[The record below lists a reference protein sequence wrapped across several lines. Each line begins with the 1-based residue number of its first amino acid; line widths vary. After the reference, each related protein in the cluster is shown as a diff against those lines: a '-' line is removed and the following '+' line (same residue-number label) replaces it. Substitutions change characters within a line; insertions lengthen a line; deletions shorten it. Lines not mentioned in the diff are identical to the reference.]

1 MDKKEILKSVY
12 DDFFGIGKIER
23 ENEKLYEDIKNLKG
37 IDIEG
42 MEDNIPSIEVNK
54 QQDKKN
60 ELSKEDKDKLMEAS
74 FKKIDELH
82 IKDESKELLKK
93 IIEYIRKYNEK
104 IEKQFISFNM
114 CIYSENE
121 EVKKDILDILNQNI
135 NFFLYMKKGNAG
147 IVSFYDIDKAEKLDE
162 IYSSNHNVI
171 SFEKSKA
178 IDLKS
183 QEDKEKI
190 LNKLNEKIK
199 DNEQNILTI
208 LSAKNKEELYGIFS
222 ISDDLK
228 NEFSEFEIVEQKP
241 DVQEVYN
248 EILDKI
254 KDNISLDEQMQID
267 LLDYISNTYEK
278 SDLKFIEYRDK
289 LLKSITFNKEI
300 PKFEKDKSIDEVFQE
315 LDELVGLKK
324 VKKALRDLVS
334 LKELKNKASDD
345 IKIKDV
351 NLHMV
356 FLGNPG
362 TGKTTVARMVAEILY
377 NLKYIKQNKLIEVS
391 SKDLVAE
398 YVGQTAPKTMSV
410 VQKALGGVLFIDEA
424 YSLACGQGQGNG
436 YNEEAIA
443 TLIQAMENH
452 RDNLVVIFAGYTKE
466 MQSFLNTNSGIVSRI
481 GYTLEFEDY
490 TTEELIKI
498 FEQMTS
504 KAGFVV
510 EKEAIT
516 KLKTI
521 IDEYK
526 DTKNFGNA
534 RFVRNVYEKTKI
546 KHASNIKNK
555 KSKKAIKTITEDDIS
570 VENLLLFRLE
580 VKNFPV
586 DYVSTG
592 LISYNFLNSL

>member
-37 IDIEG
+37 VDIES

-74 FKKIDELH
+74 FKKIEELH
-82 IKDESKELLKK
+82 ITEESKELLKK

-121 EVKKDILDILNQNI
+121 EVNKDILDIINQNI
-135 NFFLYMKKGNAG
+135 NYFSYMKKGNAG
-147 IVSFYDIDKAEKLDE
+147 IVSFYDIDKSEKLDE

-199 DNEQNILTI
+199 DNEQNILTVI
-208 LSAKNKEELYGIFS
+208 SAKNKEELYGIFS
-222 ISDDLK
+222 VSDDLK

-248 EILDKI
+248 EILDKV
-254 KDNISLDEQMQID
+254 KDNIKLDEQMQID

-278 SDLKFIEYRDK
+278 SDLNFVEYRDK
-289 LLKSITFNKEI
+289 LLKAIIFNKEI
-300 PKFEKDKSIDEVFQE
+300 PKSEKDKSIDEVFQE

-324 VKKALRDLVS
+324 VKQALRDLVS

-398 YVGQTAPKTMSV
+398 YVGQTAPKTMAV

-424 YSLACGQGQGNG
+424 YSLASGQGQGNG

-498 FEQMTS
+498 FEQMTKKS
-504 KAGFVV
+504 GFVV
-510 EKEAIT
+510 EKDAIE
-516 KLKTI
+516 KLRKI

-526 DTKNFGNA
+526 ETKNFGNA
-534 RFVRNVYEKTKI
+534 RFVRNVYEKTII
-546 KHASNIKNK
+546 KHASNIKDK

-570 VENLLLFRLE
+570 VENLL
-580 VKNFPV
+580 KM
-586 DYVSTG
+586 
-592 LISYNFLNSL
+592 

>member
-1 MDKKEILKSVY
+1 MDKKDILKSVY
-12 DDFFGIGKIER
+12 DDFFGIGRIER
-23 ENEKLYEDIKNLKG
+23 ENEKLYEEIKNLKG
-37 IDIEG
+37 IDLESIEN
-42 MEDNIPSIEVNK
+42 DIPSIEVNK
-54 QQDKKN
+54 AEEVQI

-82 IKDESKELLKK
+82 IKDESKSLLKK
-93 IIEYIRKYNEK
+93 MIEYIRKYNEK

-114 CIYSENE
+114 CIFSENE
-121 EVKKDILDILNQNI
+121 ETKKDILDILNQNI
-135 NFFLYMKKGNAG
+135 NYFSYMKKGNAG
-147 IVSFYDIDKAEKLDE
+147 VVSFYDVDKAEKLDE

-171 SFEKSKA
+171 AFESAKA

-190 LNKLNEKIK
+190 LNKLKDKIK
-199 DNEQNILTI
+199 DNEQNVLTV
-208 LSAKNKEELYGIFS
+208 LTAKNTEELYGIFS
-222 ISDDLK
+222 ISADLK
-228 NEFSEFEIVEQKP
+228 NEFSEFEIIEEKP

-248 EILDKI
+248 EILEKV
-254 KDNISLDEQMQID
+254 KDSTNLDEQMQID
-267 LLDYISNTYEK
+267 LLEYISNTYEK
-278 SDLKFIEYRDK
+278 SDLKYIEYRDK
-289 LLKSITFNKEI
+289 LLKTITFNKEI
-300 PKFEKDKSIDEVFQE
+300 PKFEKDKSIDEVFEE
-315 LDELVGLKK
+315 LDGLVGLNK
-324 VKKALRDLVS
+324 VKQALRDLVS
-334 LKELKNKASDD
+334 LKELKNKASNDL
-345 IKIKDV
+345 KIKDV

-398 YVGQTAPKTMSV
+398 YVGQTAPKTMAV

-424 YSLACGQGQGNG
+424 YSLASGQGQGNG

-498 FEQMTS
+498 FEQMTK

-510 EKEAIT
+510 EEKAIK
-516 KLKTI
+516 KLEKI
-521 IDEYK
+521 IEEYK

-534 RFVRNVYEKTKI
+534 RFVRNVYEKTII
-546 KHASNIKNK
+546 KHASNIKEK
-555 KSKKAIKTITEDDIS
+555 KSKKAIKTITEEDIS
-570 VENLLLFRLE
+570 VENLL
-580 VKNFPV
+580 KM
-586 DYVSTG
+586 
-592 LISYNFLNSL
+592 

>member
-54 QQDKKN
+54 QQNKKN

-74 FKKIDELH
+74 FKKIEELH
-82 IKDESKELLKK
+82 ITEESKELLKK

-114 CIYSENE
+114 CIFSKNE
-121 EVKKDILDILNQNI
+121 EVKKDVLDILNQNI
-135 NFFLYMKKGNAG
+135 NYFSYMKKGSAG

-254 KDNISLDEQMQID
+254 KNNISLDEQMQID

-300 PKFEKDKSIDEVFQE
+300 PKFEKDKSIDEVFEE

-324 VKKALRDLVS
+324 VKQALRDLVS

-424 YSLACGQGQGNG
+424 YSLASGQGQGNG

-481 GYTLEFEDY
+481 GYTLKFEDY

-534 RFVRNVYEKTKI
+534 RFVRNVYEKTII

-570 VENLLLFRLE
+570 VENLL
-580 VKNFPV
+580 KM
-586 DYVSTG
+586 
-592 LISYNFLNSL
+592 

>member
-37 IDIEG
+37 VDIES
-42 MEDNIPSIEVNK
+42 MEDSMPSIEVNK

-74 FKKIDELH
+74 FKKVEELH
-82 IKDESKELLKK
+82 ITEESKELLKK

-135 NFFLYMKKGNAG
+135 NYFSYMKKGNAG

-178 IDLKS
+178 IDLKP

-199 DNEQNILTI
+199 DNEQNILTV
-208 LSAKNKEELYGIFS
+208 LSAKNKEELYGMFS

-254 KDNISLDEQMQID
+254 KDNINIDEQMQID

-278 SDLKFIEYRDK
+278 SDLNFVEYRDK
-289 LLKSITFNKEI
+289 LLKAITFNKEI

-324 VKKALRDLVS
+324 VKQALRDLVS

-345 IKIKDV
+345 LKIKDV

-398 YVGQTAPKTMSV
+398 YVGQTAPKTNAV
-410 VQKALGGVLFIDEA
+410 IQKALGGVLFIDEA
-424 YSLACGQGQGNG
+424 YSLASGQGQGNG

-466 MQSFLNTNSGIVSRI
+466 IQSFLNTNSGIVSRI

-498 FEQMTS
+498 FEQMTKKS
-504 KAGFVV
+504 GFVV
-510 EKEAIT
+510 EKDAIE
-516 KLKTI
+516 KLRKI

-534 RFVRNVYEKTKI
+534 RFVRNVYEKTII
-546 KHASNIKNK
+546 KHASNIKDK
-555 KSKKAIKTITEDDIS
+555 KTKKAIKTITEDDIS
-570 VENLLLFRLE
+570 VENLL
-580 VKNFPV
+580 KM
-586 DYVSTG
+586 
-592 LISYNFLNSL
+592 

>member
-37 IDIEG
+37 VDIES
-42 MEDNIPSIEVNK
+42 MEDSMPSIEVNK

-74 FKKIDELH
+74 FKKVEELH
-82 IKDESKELLKK
+82 ITEESKELLKK

-114 CIYSENE
+114 CIFSENE
-121 EVKKDILDILNQNI
+121 EVKKDVLDILNQNI
-135 NFFLYMKKGNAG
+135 NYFSYMKKGNAG

-199 DNEQNILTI
+199 DNEQNTLTV

-228 NEFSEFEIVEQKP
+228 NEFSEFEIIEQKP

-254 KDNISLDEQMQID
+254 KNTINLDELMQID

-278 SDLKFIEYRDK
+278 SDLSFVEYRDK
-289 LLKSITFNKEI
+289 LLKTITFNKEI

-324 VKKALRDLVS
+324 VKQALRDLVS

-424 YSLACGQGQGNG
+424 YSLASGQGQGNG

-504 KAGFVV
+504 KAGFIV
-510 EKEAIT
+510 EKAAIE
-516 KLKTI
+516 KLEKI

-534 RFVRNVYEKTKI
+534 RFVRNVYEKTII

-555 KSKKAIKTITEDDIS
+555 KTKKAIKTITEDDIS
-570 VENLLLFRLE
+570 VENLL
-580 VKNFPV
+580 KM
-586 DYVSTG
+586 
-592 LISYNFLNSL
+592 

>member
-1 MDKKEILKSVY
+1 MDKKDILKSVY
-12 DDFFGIGKIER
+12 DDFFGIGRIER
-23 ENEKLYEDIKNLKG
+23 ENEKLYEEIKNLNG
-37 IDIEG
+37 IDLESIEN
-42 MEDNIPSIEVNK
+42 DIPSIEVNK
-54 QQDKKN
+54 AEDVQI

-82 IKDESKELLKK
+82 IKDESKSLLKK
-93 IIEYIRKYNEK
+93 MIEYIRKYNEK

-114 CIYSENE
+114 CIFSENE
-121 EVKKDILDILNQNI
+121 ETKKDILDILNQNI
-135 NFFLYMKKGNAG
+135 NYFSYMKKGNAG
-147 IVSFYDIDKAEKLDE
+147 VVSFYDVDKAEKLDE

-171 SFEKSKA
+171 AFESAKA

-190 LNKLNEKIK
+190 LNKLKDKIK
-199 DNEQNILTI
+199 DNEQNVLTV
-208 LSAKNKEELYGIFS
+208 LTAKNTEELYGIFS
-222 ISDDLK
+222 ISADLK
-228 NEFSEFEIVEQKP
+228 NEFSEFEIIEEKP

-248 EILDKI
+248 EILEKV
-254 KDNISLDEQMQID
+254 KDSTNLDEQMQID
-267 LLDYISNTYEK
+267 LLEYISNTYEK
-278 SDLKFIEYRDK
+278 SDLKYIEYRDK
-289 LLKSITFNKEI
+289 LLKTITFNKEI
-300 PKFEKDKSIDEVFQE
+300 PKFEKDKSIDEVFEE
-315 LDELVGLKK
+315 LDGLVGLNK
-324 VKKALRDLVS
+324 VKQALRDLVS
-334 LKELKNKASDD
+334 LKELKNKASNDL
-345 IKIKDV
+345 KIKDV

-398 YVGQTAPKTMSV
+398 YVGQTAPKTMAV

-424 YSLACGQGQGNG
+424 YSLASGQGQGNG

-498 FEQMTS
+498 FEQMTKKS
-504 KAGFVV
+504 GFVV
-510 EKEAIT
+510 EEKAIK
-516 KLKTI
+516 KLEKI
-521 IDEYK
+521 IEEYK
-526 DTKNFGNA
+526 DAKNFGNA
-534 RFVRNVYEKTKI
+534 RFVRNVYEKTII
-546 KHASNIKNK
+546 KHASNIKDK
-555 KSKKAIKTITEDDIS
+555 KSRKAIKTITEEDIS
-570 VENLLLFRLE
+570 VENLL
-580 VKNFPV
+580 KM
-586 DYVSTG
+586 
-592 LISYNFLNSL
+592 

>member
-1 MDKKEILKSVY
+1 MDKKDILKSVY
-12 DDFFGIGKIER
+12 DDFFGIAKIER
-23 ENEKLYEDIKNLKG
+23 ENEKLYEEIKNLKG
-37 IDIEG
+37 IDLEGIE
-42 MEDNIPSIEVNK
+42 ENIPSIEISPK
-54 QQDKKN
+54 EDIEM

-74 FKKIDELH
+74 YKRIDELY
-82 IKDESKELLKK
+82 IKEESKELLKK

-104 IEKQFISFNM
+104 LEKQFISFNM
-114 CIYSENE
+114 CVYSENE
-121 EVKKDILDILNQNI
+121 ETKKDILDILNQNLNYFKYI
-135 NFFLYMKKGNAG
+135 NNGNAG
-147 IVSFYDIDKAEKLDE
+147 IVSFYDIDKPEKIDE

-171 SFEKSKA
+171 AFDKTKA

-190 LNKLNEKIK
+190 LNKFDEKIK
-199 DNEQNILTI
+199 ENEQNVLTVLI
-208 LSAKNKEELYGIFS
+208 AKNKEELYGIFS
-222 ISDDLK
+222 ISDELK
-228 NEFSEFEIVEQKP
+228 NEFSEFEIIEEKP

-248 EILDKI
+248 EVLEKI
-254 KDNISLDEQMQID
+254 KGSSNISEQMQID
-267 LLDYISNTYEK
+267 LLDYISNTYET
-278 SDLKFIEYRDK
+278 SDLSYIEYRDR
-289 LLKSITFNKEI
+289 LLKTIIFNKDI
-300 PKFEKDKSIDEVFQE
+300 PKYEKDKTIDEVFKE
-315 LDELVGLKK
+315 LDSLVGLQK
-324 VKKALRDLVS
+324 VKQALRDLVS
-334 LKELKNKASDD
+334 LKELKNRASSDL
-345 IKIKDV
+345 KIKDV

-398 YVGQTAPKTMSV
+398 YVGQTAPKTMAV

-424 YSLACGQGQGNG
+424 YSLASGGLQGNG

-443 TLIQAMENH
+443 TLIQAMENN

-466 MQSFLNTNSGIVSRI
+466 MQNFLNTNSGIVSRI

-504 KAGFVV
+504 KAGFIV
-510 EKEAIT
+510 EKAAID

-534 RFVRNVYEKTKI
+534 RFVRNVYEKTII
-546 KHASNIKNK
+546 KHASNIKDK
-555 KSKKAIKTITEDDIS
+555 KSKKAIKTITAEDIN
-570 VENLLLFRLE
+570 VENLL
-580 VKNFPV
+580 KM
-586 DYVSTG
+586 
-592 LISYNFLNSL
+592 

>member
-1 MDKKEILKSVY
+1 MDKKDILKSVY
-12 DDFFGIGKIER
+12 DDFFGIGRIER
-23 ENEKLYEDIKNLKG
+23 ENEKLYEEIKNLKG
-37 IDIEG
+37 IDLES
-42 MEDNIPSIEVNK
+42 MENDIPSIEVNK
-54 QQDKKN
+54 AEEVQI

-82 IKDESKELLKK
+82 IKDESKSLLKK
-93 IIEYIRKYNEK
+93 MIEYIRKYNEK

-114 CIYSENE
+114 CIFSENE
-121 EVKKDILDILNQNI
+121 ETKKDILDILNQNI
-135 NFFLYMKKGNAG
+135 NYFSYMKKGNAG
-147 IVSFYDIDKAEKLDE
+147 VVSFYDVDKAEKLDE

-171 SFEKSKA
+171 AFESAKA

-190 LNKLNEKIK
+190 LNKLKDKIK
-199 DNEQNILTI
+199 DNEQNVLTV
-208 LSAKNKEELYGIFS
+208 LTAKNTEELYVIFS
-222 ISDDLK
+222 ISADLK
-228 NEFSEFEIVEQKP
+228 NEFSEFEIIEEKP

-248 EILDKI
+248 EILEKV
-254 KDNISLDEQMQID
+254 KDNTHLDEQMQID
-267 LLDYISNTYEK
+267 LLEYISNTYEK
-278 SDLKFIEYRDK
+278 SDLKYIEYRDK
-289 LLKSITFNKEI
+289 LLKTITFNKEI
-300 PKFEKDKSIDEVFQE
+300 PKFEKDKSIDEVFEE
-315 LDELVGLKK
+315 LDGLVGLNK
-324 VKKALRDLVS
+324 VKQALRDLVS
-334 LKELKNKASDD
+334 LKELKNKASNDL
-345 IKIKDV
+345 KIKDV

-398 YVGQTAPKTMSV
+398 YVGQTAPKTMAV

-424 YSLACGQGQGNG
+424 YSLASGQGQGNG

-498 FEQMTS
+498 FEQMTK

-510 EKEAIT
+510 EEKAIK
-516 KLKTI
+516 KLEKI
-521 IDEYK
+521 IEEYK

-534 RFVRNVYEKTKI
+534 RFVRNVYEKTII
-546 KHASNIKNK
+546 KHASNIKDK
-555 KSKKAIKTITEDDIS
+555 KSKKAIKTITEEDIS
-570 VENLLLFRLE
+570 VENLL
-580 VKNFPV
+580 KM
-586 DYVSTG
+586 
-592 LISYNFLNSL
+592 

>member
-1 MDKKEILKSVY
+1 MDKKDILKSVY
-12 DDFFGIGKIER
+12 DDFFGIAKIER
-23 ENEKLYEDIKNLKG
+23 ENEKLYEEIKNLKG
-37 IDIEG
+37 IDLEGIE
-42 MEDNIPSIEVNK
+42 ENIPSIEISPK
-54 QQDKKN
+54 EDIDM

-74 FKKIDELH
+74 YKRIDELY
-82 IKDESKELLKK
+82 IKEESKELLKK

-104 IEKQFISFNM
+104 LEKQFISFNM
-114 CIYSENE
+114 CVYSENE
-121 EVKKDILDILNQNI
+121 ETKKDILDILNQNLNYFKYI
-135 NFFLYMKKGNAG
+135 NNGNAG
-147 IVSFYDIDKAEKLDE
+147 IVSFYDIDKPEKIDE

-171 SFEKSKA
+171 AFDKTKA

-190 LNKLNEKIK
+190 LNKFDEKIK
-199 DNEQNILTI
+199 ENEQNVLTVLI
-208 LSAKNKEELYGIFS
+208 AKNKEELYGIFS
-222 ISDDLK
+222 ISDELK
-228 NEFSEFEIVEQKP
+228 NEFSEFEIIEEKP

-248 EILDKI
+248 EVLEKI
-254 KDNISLDEQMQID
+254 KGSSNISEQMQID
-267 LLDYISNTYEK
+267 LLDYISNTYET
-278 SDLKFIEYRDK
+278 SDLSYIEYRDR
-289 LLKSITFNKEI
+289 LLKTIIFNKDI
-300 PKFEKDKSIDEVFQE
+300 PKYEKDKTIDEVFKE
-315 LDELVGLKK
+315 LDSLVGLQK
-324 VKKALRDLVS
+324 VKQALRDLVS
-334 LKELKNKASDD
+334 LKELKNRASSDL
-345 IKIKDV
+345 KIKDV

-398 YVGQTAPKTMSV
+398 YVGQTAPKTMAV

-424 YSLACGQGQGNG
+424 YSLASGGLQGNG

-443 TLIQAMENH
+443 TLIQAMENN

-466 MQSFLNTNSGIVSRI
+466 MQNFLNTNSGIVSRI

-504 KAGFVV
+504 KAGFIV
-510 EKEAIT
+510 EKAAID

-534 RFVRNVYEKTKI
+534 RFVRNVYEKTII
-546 KHASNIKNK
+546 KHASNIKDK
-555 KSKKAIKTITEDDIS
+555 KSKKAIKTITAEDIN
-570 VENLLLFRLE
+570 VENLL
-580 VKNFPV
+580 KM
-586 DYVSTG
+586 
-592 LISYNFLNSL
+592 

>member
-23 ENEKLYEDIKNLKG
+23 ENEKLYEEIKNLKG
-37 IDIEG
+37 VDIEG

-74 FKKIDELH
+74 FKKIEELH
-82 IKDESKELLKK
+82 ITEESKELLKK

-135 NFFLYMKKGNAG
+135 NYFSYMKKGNAG

-199 DNEQNILTI
+199 DNEQNILTV

-248 EILDKI
+248 EILEKI
-254 KDNISLDEQMQID
+254 KNTINLDEQMQID
-267 LLDYISNTYEK
+267 LLDYVSNTYEK
-278 SDLKFIEYRDK
+278 SDLSFVEYRDK
-289 LLKSITFNKEI
+289 LLKTITFNKEI

-324 VKKALRDLVS
+324 VKQALRDLVS

-398 YVGQTAPKTMSV
+398 YVGQTAPKTMAV

-424 YSLACGQGQGNG
+424 YSLASGQGQGNG

-498 FEQMTS
+498 FEQMTKKS
-504 KAGFVV
+504 GFVV
-510 EKEAIT
+510 EKDAIE
-516 KLKTI
+516 KLRKI
-521 IDEYK
+521 IDEFK

-534 RFVRNVYEKTKI
+534 RFIRNVYEKTII
-546 KHASNIKNK
+546 KHASNIKDK

-570 VENLLLFRLE
+570 VENLL
-580 VKNFPV
+580 KM
-586 DYVSTG
+586 
-592 LISYNFLNSL
+592 

>member
-1 MDKKEILKSVY
+1 MDKKQILKSVY

-23 ENEKLYEDIKNLKG
+23 ENEKLYEDIKNLKC

-42 MEDNIPSIEVNK
+42 MEDNIPSIELNK

-114 CIYSENE
+114 CIFSENE
-121 EVKKDILDILNQNI
+121 EVKKDVLDILNQNI
-135 NFFLYMKKGNAG
+135 NYFSYMKKGNAG
-147 IVSFYDIDKAEKLDE
+147 IVSFYDIDKAEKIDE

-199 DNEQNILTI
+199 DNEQNILTV

-228 NEFSEFEIVEQKP
+228 NEFSEFEIIEQKP
-241 DVQEVYN
+241 DLQEVYN
-248 EILDKI
+248 EILEKI
-254 KDNISLDEQMQID
+254 KNTINLDEKMQID

-278 SDLKFIEYRDK
+278 SDLSFVEYRDK
-289 LLKSITFNKEI
+289 LLKTITFNKEI

-324 VKKALRDLVS
+324 VKQALRDLVS

-398 YVGQTAPKTMSV
+398 YVGQTAPKTNAV
-410 VQKALGGVLFIDEA
+410 IQKALGGVLFIDEA
-424 YSLACGQGQGNG
+424 YSLASGQGQGNG

-504 KAGFVV
+504 KSGFIV
-510 EKEAIT
+510 EKAAIE
-516 KLKTI
+516 KLEKI

-534 RFVRNVYEKTKI
+534 RFVRNVYEKTII

-570 VENLLLFRLE
+570 VENLL
-580 VKNFPV
+580 KM
-586 DYVSTG
+586 
-592 LISYNFLNSL
+592 

>member
-1 MDKKEILKSVY
+1 MDKKDILKSVY
-12 DDFFGIGKIER
+12 DDFFGIAKIER
-23 ENEKLYEDIKNLKG
+23 ENEKLYEEIKNLKG
-37 IDIEG
+37 IDLEGIE
-42 MEDNIPSIEVNK
+42 ENIPSIEISPK
-54 QQDKKN
+54 EDIDM

-74 FKKIDELH
+74 YKRIDELY
-82 IKDESKELLKK
+82 IKEESKELLKK

-104 IEKQFISFNM
+104 LEKQFISFNM
-114 CIYSENE
+114 CVYSENE
-121 EVKKDILDILNQNI
+121 ETKKDILDILNQNLNYFKYI
-135 NFFLYMKKGNAG
+135 NNGNAG
-147 IVSFYDIDKAEKLDE
+147 IVSFYDIDKPEKIDE

-171 SFEKSKA
+171 AFDKTKA

-190 LNKLNEKIK
+190 LNKFDEKIK
-199 DNEQNILTI
+199 ENEQNVLTVLI
-208 LSAKNKEELYGIFS
+208 AKNKEELYGIFS
-222 ISDDLK
+222 ISDELK
-228 NEFSEFEIVEQKP
+228 NEFSEFEIIEEKP

-248 EILDKI
+248 EVLEKI
-254 KDNISLDEQMQID
+254 KGSSNISEQMQID
-267 LLDYISNTYEK
+267 LLDYISNTYET
-278 SDLKFIEYRDK
+278 SDLSYIEYRDR
-289 LLKSITFNKEI
+289 LLKTIIFNKDI
-300 PKFEKDKSIDEVFQE
+300 PKYEKDKTIDEVFKE
-315 LDELVGLKK
+315 LDSLVGLQK
-324 VKKALRDLVS
+324 VKQALRDLVS
-334 LKELKNKASDD
+334 LKELKNRASSDL
-345 IKIKDV
+345 KIKDV

-398 YVGQTAPKTMSV
+398 YVGQTAPKTMAV

-424 YSLACGQGQGNG
+424 YSLASGGLQGNG

-443 TLIQAMENH
+443 TLIQAMENN

-466 MQSFLNTNSGIVSRI
+466 MQNFLNTNSGIVSRI

-504 KAGFVV
+504 KAGFIV
-510 EKEAIT
+510 EKAAID

-534 RFVRNVYEKTKI
+534 RFVRNVYEKTII
-546 KHASNIKNK
+546 KHASNIKDN
-555 KSKKAIKTITEDDIS
+555 KSKKAIKTITAEDIN
-570 VENLLLFRLE
+570 VENLL
-580 VKNFPV
+580 KM
-586 DYVSTG
+586 
-592 LISYNFLNSL
+592 

>member
-54 QQDKKN
+54 QQDKKK

-74 FKKIDELH
+74 FKKIEELH
-82 IKDESKELLKK
+82 ITEESKELLKK

-121 EVKKDILDILNQNI
+121 EVNKDILDIINQNI
-135 NFFLYMKKGNAG
+135 NYFSYMKKGNAG
-147 IVSFYDIDKAEKLDE
+147 IVSFYDIDKSEKLDE

-199 DNEQNILTI
+199 DNEQNVLTV

-228 NEFSEFEIVEQKP
+228 NEFSEFEILEQKP

-248 EILDKI
+248 EILNKV
-254 KDNISLDEQMQID
+254 KDNIKLDEQMQID

-278 SDLKFIEYRDK
+278 SDLNFVEYRDK
-289 LLKSITFNKEI
+289 LLKAITFNKEI
-300 PKFEKDKSIDEVFQE
+300 PKFEKDKNIDEVFQE

-324 VKKALRDLVS
+324 VKQALRDLVS

-398 YVGQTAPKTMSV
+398 YVGQTAPKTMAV

-424 YSLACGQGQGNG
+424 YSLASGQGQGNG

-498 FEQMTS
+498 FEQMTKKS
-504 KAGFVV
+504 GFVV
-510 EKEAIT
+510 EKDAIE
-516 KLKTI
+516 KLRKI
-521 IDEYK
+521 IDEFK

-534 RFVRNVYEKTKI
+534 RFIRNVYEKTII
-546 KHASNIKNK
+546 KHASNIKDK

-570 VENLLLFRLE
+570 VENLL
-580 VKNFPV
+580 KM
-586 DYVSTG
+586 
-592 LISYNFLNSL
+592 

>member
-23 ENEKLYEDIKNLKG
+23 ENEKLYEEIKNLKG

-74 FKKIDELH
+74 FKKIEELH
-82 IKDESKELLKK
+82 ITEESKELLKK

-135 NFFLYMKKGNAG
+135 NYFSYMKKGNAG

-178 IDLKS
+178 IDLKP

-199 DNEQNILTI
+199 DNEQNILTV
-208 LSAKNKEELYGIFS
+208 LSAKNKEELYGMFS

-254 KDNISLDEQMQID
+254 RDNINIDEKMQID

-278 SDLKFIEYRDK
+278 SDLNFIEYRDK
-289 LLKSITFNKEI
+289 LLKAITFNKEI
-300 PKFEKDKSIDEVFQE
+300 PKYEKDKSIDEVFQE

-324 VKKALRDLVS
+324 VKQALRDLVS

-345 IKIKDV
+345 LKIKDV

-398 YVGQTAPKTMSV
+398 YVGQTAPKTMAV

-424 YSLACGQGQGNG
+424 YSLASGQGQGNG

-498 FEQMTS
+498 FEQMTKKS
-504 KAGFVV
+504 GFVV
-510 EKEAIT
+510 EKDAIE
-516 KLKTI
+516 KLRKI

-534 RFVRNVYEKTKI
+534 RFVRNVYEKTII
-546 KHASNIKNK
+546 KHASNIKDK
-555 KSKKAIKTITEDDIS
+555 KTKKAIKTITEDDIS
-570 VENLLLFRLE
+570 VENLL
-580 VKNFPV
+580 KM
-586 DYVSTG
+586 
-592 LISYNFLNSL
+592 

>member
-60 ELSKEDKDKLMEAS
+60 ELSKEDKDKLMDAS

-114 CIYSENE
+114 CIYTENE
-121 EVKKDILDILNQNI
+121 EVKKDVLDILNQNI
-135 NFFLYMKKGNAG
+135 NYFSYMKKGNAG
-147 IVSFYDIDKAEKLDE
+147 IVSFYDIDKVEKLNE

-199 DNEQNILTI
+199 DNEQNILTV

-228 NEFSEFEIVEQKP
+228 NEFSEFEIIEQKP
-241 DVQEVYN
+241 DLQEVYN
-248 EILDKI
+248 EILEKI
-254 KDNISLDEQMQID
+254 KNTINLDEQMQID
-267 LLDYISNTYEK
+267 LLDYVSNTYEK
-278 SDLKFIEYRDK
+278 SDLSFVEYRDK
-289 LLKSITFNKEI
+289 LLKTITFNKEI

-324 VKKALRDLVS
+324 VKQALRDLVS

-398 YVGQTAPKTMSV
+398 YVGQTAPKTNAV
-410 VQKALGGVLFIDEA
+410 IQKALGGVLFIDEA
-424 YSLACGQGQGNG
+424 YSLASGQGQGNG

-510 EKEAIT
+510 EKEAIA

-534 RFVRNVYEKTKI
+534 RFVRNVYEKTII
-546 KHASNIKNK
+546 KHASNIKDK
-555 KSKKAIKTITEDDIS
+555 KSKKVIKTITEDDIS
-570 VENLLLFRLE
+570 VENLL
-580 VKNFPV
+580 KM
-586 DYVSTG
+586 
-592 LISYNFLNSL
+592 

>member
-74 FKKIDELH
+74 FKKIEELH

-121 EVKKDILDILNQNI
+121 EVKKDVLDILNQNI
-135 NFFLYMKKGNAG
+135 NYFSYMKKGSAG

-199 DNEQNILTI
+199 DNEQNILTV
-208 LSAKNKEELYGIFS
+208 LSAKNKEELYGMFS

-254 KDNISLDEQMQID
+254 KNTINLDNQMQID

-278 SDLKFIEYRDK
+278 SDLSFVEYRDK

-300 PKFEKDKSIDEVFQE
+300 PKFEKDKSIDEVFEE

-324 VKKALRDLVS
+324 VKQALRDLVS

-398 YVGQTAPKTMSV
+398 YVGQTAPKTNAV
-410 VQKALGGVLFIDEA
+410 IQKALGGVLFIDEA
-424 YSLACGQGQGNG
+424 YSLASGQGQGNG

-504 KAGFVV
+504 KSGFIV
-510 EKEAIT
+510 EKAAIE
-516 KLKTI
+516 KLEKI

-534 RFVRNVYEKTKI
+534 RFVRNVYEKTII
-546 KHASNIKNK
+546 KHASNIKDK

-570 VENLLLFRLE
+570 VENLL
-580 VKNFPV
+580 KM
-586 DYVSTG
+586 
-592 LISYNFLNSL
+592 

>member
-37 IDIEG
+37 VDIES
-42 MEDNIPSIEVNK
+42 MEDSMPSIEVNK

-74 FKKIDELH
+74 FKKVEELH
-82 IKDESKELLKK
+82 ITEESKELLKK

-135 NFFLYMKKGNAG
+135 NYFSYMKKGNAG

-199 DNEQNILTI
+199 DNEQNILTV
-208 LSAKNKEELYGIFS
+208 LSAKNKEELYGMFS

-254 KDNISLDEQMQID
+254 KDNINIDEQMQID

-278 SDLKFIEYRDK
+278 SDLNFVEYRDK
-289 LLKSITFNKEI
+289 LLKAITFNKEI

-324 VKKALRDLVS
+324 VKQALRDLVS

-345 IKIKDV
+345 LKIKDV

-398 YVGQTAPKTMSV
+398 YVGQTAPKTNAV
-410 VQKALGGVLFIDEA
+410 IQKALGGVLFIDEA
-424 YSLACGQGQGNG
+424 YSLASGQGQGNG

-498 FEQMTS
+498 FEQMTKKS
-504 KAGFVV
+504 GFVV
-510 EKEAIT
+510 EKDAIE
-516 KLKTI
+516 KLRKI

-534 RFVRNVYEKTKI
+534 RFVRNVYEKTII
-546 KHASNIKNK
+546 KHASNIKDK
-555 KSKKAIKTITEDDIS
+555 KTKKAIKTITEDDIS
-570 VENLLLFRLE
+570 VENLL
-580 VKNFPV
+580 KM
-586 DYVSTG
+586 
-592 LISYNFLNSL
+592 

>member
-23 ENEKLYEDIKNLKG
+23 ENEKLYEEIKNLKG

-74 FKKIDELH
+74 FKKIEELH
-82 IKDESKELLKK
+82 ITEESKELLKK

-135 NFFLYMKKGNAG
+135 NYFSYMKKGNAG

-178 IDLKS
+178 IDLKP

-199 DNEQNILTI
+199 DNEQNVLSV

-254 KDNISLDEQMQID
+254 KDNIKLEEQMQID

-278 SDLKFIEYRDK
+278 SDLNFVEYRDK
-289 LLKSITFNKEI
+289 LLKTITFNKEI

-324 VKKALRDLVS
+324 VKQALRDLVS

-398 YVGQTAPKTMSV
+398 YVGQTAPKTMAV

-424 YSLACGQGQGNG
+424 YSLASGQGQGNG

-498 FEQMTS
+498 FEQMTKKS
-504 KAGFVV
+504 GFVV
-510 EKEAIT
+510 EKDAIE
-516 KLKTI
+516 KLRKI

-534 RFVRNVYEKTKI
+534 RFVRNVYEKTII
-546 KHASNIKNK
+546 KHASNIKDK
-555 KSKKAIKTITEDDIS
+555 KTKKAIKTITEDDIS
-570 VENLLLFRLE
+570 VENLL
-580 VKNFPV
+580 KM
-586 DYVSTG
+586 
-592 LISYNFLNSL
+592 

>member
-54 QQDKKN
+54 QQDKKK

-74 FKKIDELH
+74 FKIIEELH
-82 IKDESKELLKK
+82 ITEESKELLKK

-121 EVKKDILDILNQNI
+121 EVNKDILDIINQNI
-135 NFFLYMKKGNAG
+135 NYFSYMKKGNAG

-178 IDLKS
+178 IDLKP

-199 DNEQNILTI
+199 DNEQNILTV

-248 EILDKI
+248 EILEKI
-254 KDNISLDEQMQID
+254 KNTINLDEQMQID
-267 LLDYISNTYEK
+267 LLDYVSNTYEK
-278 SDLKFIEYRDK
+278 SDLSFVEYRDK
-289 LLKSITFNKEI
+289 LLKTITFNKEI

-324 VKKALRDLVS
+324 VKQALRDLVS

-398 YVGQTAPKTMSV
+398 YVGQTAPKTMAV

-424 YSLACGQGQGNG
+424 YSLASGQGQGNG

-498 FEQMTS
+498 FEQMTKKS
-504 KAGFVV
+504 GFVV
-510 EKEAIT
+510 EKDAIE
-516 KLKTI
+516 KLRKI
-521 IDEYK
+521 IDEFK

-534 RFVRNVYEKTKI
+534 RFIRNVYEKTII
-546 KHASNIKNK
+546 KHASNIKDK

-570 VENLLLFRLE
+570 VENLL
-580 VKNFPV
+580 KM
-586 DYVSTG
+586 
-592 LISYNFLNSL
+592 